1 MVLPRGGPRID
12 RSAEHRLI
20 RMVYALDPAAR
31 SRLAGVL
38 HGLLLGRQRGGVD
51 RRPATYASAGWTGV
65 CLLRAGISTVA
76 LAVWALSALGE
87 NHTEGAP
94 ALR

>member
-1 MVLPRGGPRID
+1 MD
-12 RSAEHRLI
+12 FYSASSVAESI
-20 RMVYALDPAAR
+20 AAT
-31 SRLAGVL
+31 
-38 HGLLLGRQRGGVD
+38 
-51 RRPATYASAGWTGV
+51 ATYASAGWTGV